1 MLDIYRKVFSLLDG
15 HERRRALLVFLV
27 MLVIA
32 ISEVAGVASIMP
44 FIAVLANPDVVVS
57 NSYLARA
64 YALIGFQSQDA
75 FVSALGAAFFLI
87 LVGTL
92 ALRALGTWT
101 QLRFTQNR
109 AQAWSGRL
117 IAAYL
122 HQPYEWYL
130 DRHSADLTSSI
141 LGEVD
146 TVVNSALAPSMQAIA
161 QCLVA
166 IMLLVMLIVLD
177 PVLALAI
184 GTVLGGGYGA
194 ISFVLRKRLRALGEE
209 RRLANRARYR
219 VVQETFGGIKDVKI
233 GGLEGR
239 ALERFRVPSRVRS
252 QRQITMGLMSTLP
265 SLAMQALLF
274 GGMLLML
281 LYLRSSYG
289 DFERALPVISLYAFG
304 AYRLMPAV
312 QRTFEEAGRLRSS
325 ETALDSL
332 AEDLASLEGPSSR
345 AAPTGAITRLP
356 LREMLEIREASYQYP
371 SGARLALNGVSLKI
385 PAFHSIGLVGAT
397 GSGKTT
403 LVDLILGLLRPS
415 AGALVVDG
423 TPLDDSQVRGWQRS
437 LGYVPQQIFLADDS
451 VAGNIAFGTPAH
463 LIDQAAVER
472 AARIANLHDFVVG
485 ELPQGYATHVGE
497 RGVRLSGGQR
507 QRIGIARALYHD
519 PDVLILDE
527 ATSALDNLTEHAVM
541 EAVRNLARKKTII
554 MIAHRLSTVRHCD
567 CIFMLERGQVVG
579 AGTFDALIASNQE
592 FRQMAASV

>member
-1 MLDIYRKVFSLLDG
+1 MLDIYRKVFSLLDD
-15 HERRRALLVFLV
+15 HERRRAFLVFLV
-27 MLVIA
+27 MLVIGV
-32 ISEVAGVASIMP
+32 SEVAGVASIMP
-44 FIAVLANPDVVVS
+44 FIAVLANPDVVLS
-57 NSYLARA
+57 NGYLARV
-64 YALIGFQSQDA
+64 YAVVGFQSKDN
-75 FVSALGAAFFLI
+75 FVSALGAAFFLV

-109 AQAWSGRL
+109 SQAWSGRL
-117 IAAYL
+117 IATYL

-130 DRHSADLTSSI
+130 NRHSADLTSSI

-146 TVVNSALAPSMQAIA
+146 AVVNSALTPAMQAIA

-166 IMLLVMLIVLD
+166 LMLLVMLVVVD
-177 PVLALAI
+177 PLLALAI

-194 ISFVLRKRLRALGEE
+194 ISVVMRTRLRTLGEE

-233 GGLEGR
+233 GGLEVR
-239 ALERFRVPSRVRS
+239 ALERFQVPSRVRS
-252 QRQITMGLMSTLP
+252 QRQISMGLMSTLP

-281 LYLRSSYG
+281 LYLRRSYG
-289 DFERALPVISLYAFG
+289 DFDQALPVISLYAFG

-312 QRTFEEAGRLRSS
+312 QRIFEEAGKLRGS

-332 AEDLASLEGPSSR
+332 AEDLASLEGPS
-345 AAPTGAITRLP
+345 ANTAPARPVVRVP
-356 LREMLEIREASYQYP
+356 LRQALEVRDASYQYP
-371 SGARLALNGVSLKI
+371 AGTRLALNAVSLQI

-403 LVDLILGLLRPS
+403 LVDVLLGLLRPS

-423 TPLDDSQVRGWQRS
+423 VPLDDSQIRGWQRS

-451 VAGNIAFGTPAH
+451 IAGNIAFGTPTH
-463 LIDQAAVER
+463 RIDQAAVER

-485 ELPQGYATHVGE
+485 DLPEGYATHVGE

-567 CIFMLERGQVVG
+567 CIFMLERGRVVG
-579 AGTFDALIASNQE
+579 SGTFDALIADNQE
-592 FRQMAASV
+592 FRQLAGSV